1 MPLNLREHMMPAHSN
16 DRLEE
21 LCAGQTASVDRT
33 VTFDDV
39 AAFAQL
45 SGDYNA
51 LHLDREFA
59 ARTEFSRPVAH
70 GFLHASLL
78 STLIGMKL
86 PGHGALYLSQTI
98 EFSAPVFVGDSLVAT
113 ATIDKIDRETRI
125 VDLST
130 IINNQRGQ
138 AVLRGRARA
147 KVLRLAENPASSASS
162 ENKLD
167 AGARPAGLVS
177 GKRALVTGASR
188 GIGRATARLLAAQGA
203 HVCINYRHSMT
214 AAATLRDEIVAEG
227 GQCIMIKADVTSAR
241 SASDLVEAA
250 AGAAGLDILVN
261 NAGPRIASAPFAR
274 VSWDQMAEAYQAI
287 AGSAF
292 NVTQAALPHL
302 RKSSGR
308 IINVIS
314 SAALGRTAFHWMPYA
329 AAKAAL
335 HAMSKNLALELGPS
349 GITVN
354 TVSPSLVATDLVSDM
369 PERVRQ
375 DFMGRTPL
383 RRLATVDDVAGA
395 ILLLASPY
403 ASFIT
408 GDNLLVAGG
417 EIMS

>member
-1 MPLNLREHMMPAHSN
+1 MMPAHIN

-167 AGARPAGLVS
+167 AGTRPAGLVS